1 MCDLGPAL
9 EQAVCGCSVTAAAA
23 AMRLLEQG
31 ALLDELVAVLKCT
44 DRGVSV
50 TVARTLEL
58 LADAPE
64 LTLLLVLSRGCVPPG
79 YLPWIAVLGPRVA
92 WGAFRVA
99 PMATV
104 EA

>member
-1 MCDLGPAL
+1 MCELGPAL
-9 EQAVCGCSVTAAAA
+9 EQAVCGCAVPAAAA
-23 AMRLLEQG
+23 VMTLLDQG
-31 ALLDELVAVLKCT
+31 ALLDELVAVVRCT

-58 LADAPE
+58 LTDAPE

-79 YLPWIAVLGPRVA
+79 YLPWIALLGPRVA

-99 PMATV
+99 PEATV